1 MRTSGRLIVSAAAA
15 VTVMAGIA
23 LFGGSAARSAATATA
38 SLRVARID
46 PLTVRGLDFRSGERV
61 TVTANLP
68 RSRRTARVTADAA
81 GAFTVRLG
89 RVRHYDPCQF
99 SLLVRARGSRGSTA
113 ISKMPPRLCAVRAPL
128 PGPPLPPGGDVEPSP
143 E

>member
-1 MRTSGRLIVSAAAA
+1 MIVSAAAA
-15 VTVMAGIA
+15 TVMAGIV

-46 PLTVRGLDFRSGERV
+46 PLTVRGLGFRSGERV
-61 TVTANLP
+61 TVTASLP
-68 RSRRTARVTADAA
+68 RSRRTARVTANGE

-99 SLLVRARGSRGSTA
+99 SLLVQARGSRGSTA

-128 PGPPLPPGGDVEPSP
+128 PRPPLPPGGDVEPP
-143 E
+143 RK